1 MTEGKA
7 QPLAASAFGRRRYV
21 ALLLTGLRHACG
33 WTLRAAFLLFLITL
47 VFFAYLHLVGLP
59 SYFSDALL
67 NRLAAQGYFLQIER
81 LTLEVDRGLVA
92 KNVRLFLK
100 EDAPRPFLESAELS
114 VALNP
119 IPLLWHQESVPLV
132 SIVEGSLRFQ
142 VGQNQPETPHGT
154 HELAVTHANA
164 RLSIA
169 DRKITLHEF
178 AADFLDIHFR
188 GRGAFYP
195 AARPQAPATN
205 PLALVQQGMEEA
217 PAWVLNIVEQLNRI
231 SFDQPPQADF
241 VFSIAPDQ
249 PARQSFSLQVR
260 SASGGQVQGV
270 AFSRLDFDVALNEQQ
285 VRVPNIQILTTAGIL
300 ALSGHF
306 DLADQ
311 TTLVNLHNTL
321 PPDTL
326 LRVMP
331 PRIQAQV
338 AAAVP
343 ILQFPLQLDLQLGPT
358 AATNLLQQI
367 TGRLS
372 FGRTALRNVPIEAL
386 DVAFA
391 HTGPEITIGPAS
403 VQFDTGPH
411 ASKLS
416 VPEGRYNLTRRDFQ
430 ARVRGTINPHLL
442 KPLLTPN
449 MQAIVD
455 WFEFQEPIQADVMVG
470 GTVGNPAIYCYGP
483 VQATNFS
490 LRNTP
495 IQSFQTQLNIT
506 NEVMHMTRALLARP
520 EGMARGDIHMAFSNQ
535 TLRLDNVESTLD
547 PRATADMLGPAV
559 ATFLKPFVLNGPLR
573 LRINGL
579 LDYCN
584 FSLNQLQAQVEAQ
597 GFGFDR
603 WVADTATFDLAADGM
618 RIHVTNALATAYGG
632 QAVGSGYFY
641 PVGSDTNWR
650 YEVELTATN
659 VNLTELLEASFA
671 KPVKNMRGT
680 LDGTIRVGGYFGQG
694 TGPQVVGSGQA
705 TVRGGLLFQ
714 TKLFSGLSAILDK
727 ILPDFNL
734 FAQTDANGHFT
745 IRNSRITSRDIDL
758 QGTMFSV
765 KATGDYFLDGNLN
778 YRVEVQ
784 LLRNGTL
791 ATIVRLATLPV
802 TRLLEFRLTGTF
814 EDPRW
819 RPVNLN
825 LPDLFSGSHKTAE
838 ATSP

>member
-1 MTEGKA
+1 MTEGIA
-7 QPLAASAFGRRRYV
+7 QPSAPPVSRGRRAISRFF
-21 ALLLTGLRHACG
+21 AGLRHICG
-33 WTLRAAFLLFLITL
+33 WTLRALFLLFLGSL
-47 VFFAYLHLVGLP
+47 VVFAYLHLVGLP
-59 SYFSDALL
+59 SYCADALL

-81 LTLEVDRGLVA
+81 LTLEIDRGLVA
-92 KNVRLFLK
+92 KNVRLFLTT
-100 EDAPRPFLESAELS
+100 DAPRPFLESAELS

-119 IPLLWHQESVPLV
+119 IPLLFRQEAVPLLSV
-132 SIVEGSLRFQ
+132 VNGSLSFP
-142 VGQNQPETPHGT
+142 VGQNQPGAPHGAR
-154 HELAVTHANA
+154 ELAVTQANA

-169 DRKITLHEF
+169 SRKITLHEF

-188 GRGAFYP
+188 GRGTFYP
-195 AARPQAPATN
+195 AARSSAPAAN
-205 PLALVQQGMEEA
+205 PLALVLQGMA
-217 PAWVLNIVEQLNRI
+217 DTPPWALHMVEQLNRI
-231 SFDQPPQADF
+231 SVDQPPQADF
-241 VFSIAPDQ
+241 TFSIAPDQ

-260 SASGGQVQGV
+260 STSGGQVQGV
-270 AFSRLDFDVALNEQQ
+270 PFNRLLVDVALSNQQ
-285 VRVPNIQILTTAGIL
+285 VRVANVQIQTDDGLL
-300 ALSGHF
+300 ALSGLF
-306 DLADQ
+306 DLTDQ
-311 TTLVNLHNTL
+311 TTLVNVHNTL
-321 PPDTL
+321 PPDTMV
-326 LRVMP
+326 RVLP

-338 AAAVP
+338 AAEVSS
-343 ILQFPLQLDLQLGPT
+343 LHFPLQLDLQLGPT

-367 TGRLS
+367 SGRLS
-372 FGRTALRNVPIEAL
+372 FGRTSLRDVPIEAL
-386 DVAFA
+386 DMAFA
-391 HTGPEITIGPAS
+391 RTGQDITIGSAT

-411 ASKLS
+411 ASKLA
-416 VPEGRYNLTRRDFQ
+416 VQEGRYNLASRDFQ
-430 ARVRGTINPHLL
+430 AHIRGTINPHLL

-455 WFEFQEPIQADVMVG
+455 WFAFQEPIQGDVTVG
-470 GTVGNPAIYCYGP
+470 GQVGNPAIYCYGP

-495 IQSFQTQLNIT
+495 VQSFQTQLNIT
-506 NEVMHMTRALLARP
+506 NEVMHMTRALLTRP
-520 EGMARGDIHMAFSNQ
+520 EGLARGDIHMAFSNQ

-547 PRATADMLGPAV
+547 PRATAEMLGPAV

-573 LRINGL
+573 LRISGL

-584 FSLNQLQAQVEAQ
+584 FSLNQLQAHVIAQ

-603 WVADTATFDLAADGM
+603 WETDTATFDVIANGM
-618 RIHVTNALATAYGG
+618 RICITNASATAYGG
-632 QAVGSGYFY
+632 QGVGSGYFY

-650 YEVELTATN
+650 YEVELAATHA
-659 VNLTELLEASFA
+659 NLTALLEASFG

-694 TGPQVVGSGQA
+694 TGPQVVGAGQA

-727 ILPDFNL
+727 VLPDFNL

-765 KATGDYFLDGNLN
+765 KATGDYRFDGDLN

-825 LPDLFSGSHKTAE
+825 LPDLFTSSHKPPDA
-838 ATSP
+838 ATP